1 MTVALGKNYDAIVV
15 DTAETCMQCVKYLK
29 RQRLGAFMF
38 LPLDNL
44 KIKPIKE
51 HLRSIDPKAKLVID
65 CIEFDEKYH
74 RVMQF
79 SLGNTLIIDNLNLA
93 KKFAMVK
100 GDIKL

>member
-15 DTAETCMQCVKYLK
+15 DTAETCMQHVKYLK

-51 HLRSIDPKAKLVID
+51 HFRSIDPK
-65 CIEFDEKYH
+65 
-74 RVMQF
+74 
-79 SLGNTLIIDNLNLA
+79 T
-93 KKFAMVK
+93 KFAV
-100 GDIKL
+100 DCN